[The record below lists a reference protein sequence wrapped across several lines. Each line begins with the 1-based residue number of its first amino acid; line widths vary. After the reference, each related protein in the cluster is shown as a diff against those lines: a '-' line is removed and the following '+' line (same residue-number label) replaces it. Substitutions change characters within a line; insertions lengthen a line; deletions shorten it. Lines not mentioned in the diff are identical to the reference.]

1 MSKAKQE
8 QRLWVR
14 VSGWQRHR
22 EVILRENS
30 VEMMIALINCSHCAT
45 CSRRIETVNAV
56 LEGKE
61 SQWRREGGGYHVV
74 LPYPADMARD
84 EQSVAVFLR
93 ETLQLPL
100 SLAM

>member
-1 MSKAKQE
+1 MEATQE
-8 QRLWVR
+8 QRLWVSVR
-14 VSGWQRHR
+14 GWQRHR

-45 CSRRIETVNAV
+45 CSQRIECVRAAV
-56 LEGKE
+56 EGKE
-61 SQWRREGGGYHVV
+61 AQWRREGGGYYVV

-84 EQSVAVFLR
+84 EQSVAAFLR
-93 ETLQLPL
+93 ETLRLPL